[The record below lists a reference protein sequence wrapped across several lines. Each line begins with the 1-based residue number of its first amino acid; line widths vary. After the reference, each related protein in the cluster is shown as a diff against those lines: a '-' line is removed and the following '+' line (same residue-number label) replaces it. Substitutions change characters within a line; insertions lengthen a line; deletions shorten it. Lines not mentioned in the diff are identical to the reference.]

1 MKIQNWLKNKM
12 KKHYSVKNNLGGEF
26 CKKCLSWS
34 SIVGGLRDYECNATK
49 EDIKNNK
56 LLLKSYSRTK

>member
-1 MKIQNWLKNKM
+1 M